1 MNMSKSKHLLIPMIS
16 LLTLLLVGLDSCI
29 RPEAPNAEADI
40 LSVEVEGIT
49 PREKPLITNTAIKI
63 EAEPWVDRSAVA
75 LSFKLTPGATISPA
89 SGSKQDFTRPV
100 TYTVTSE
107 DKQWTKEYTV
117 TIASSRPAPGHFDFE
132 TVSRYKKRD
141 TGDELFYEFVIS
153 DGLKWSSPNE
163 GFMLSL
169 ALDPSCDPKDPSVY
183 PVTQD
188 QSGYRG
194 KCAKLVTLS
203 TGSFGA
209 MFSKPIAPGT
219 LFLGDFNVNEAMSN
233 HLRTTLFGIP
243 ESRKPLMLTGYY
255 KYKSGDKL
263 TDKDSKEI
271 AGKRDLPAIYAV
283 FFETDKETPYLDG
296 GNVLTS
302 PNIVPTAQL
311 KDPKESDKWIHF
323 ELPFEPVEGKSID
336 PAKLKDGRYKLTIVM
351 TSSRDGANF
360 VGAIGST
367 LLVDEMNLYFE

>member
-1 MNMSKSKHLLIPMIS
+1 MSKSKHLLIPMIS

-49 PREKPLITNTAIKI
+49 PREKPLITNTSINI
-63 EAEPWVDRSAVA
+63 EVEPWIDRSAVA
-75 LSFKLTPGATISPA
+75 LSFTLTPGATISPA
-89 SGSKQDFTRPV
+89 SGSKQDFTQPV

-117 TIASSRPAPGHFDFE
+117 TIASSRPAPGHFGFE
-132 TVSRYKKRD
+132 TVKVKNDRVGNFHIFEFSSDSYWQSPNSS
-141 TGDELFYEFVIS
+141 YSFVIQ
-153 DGLKWSSPNE
+153 SP
-163 GFMLSL
+163 SL
-169 ALDPSCDPKDPSVY
+169 EVDPKSPL
-183 PVTQD
+183 
-188 QSGYRG
+188 
-194 KCAKLVTLS
+194 K
-203 TGSFGA
+203 
-209 MFSKPIAPGT
+209 GT
-219 LFLGDFNVNEAMSN
+219 K
-233 HLRTTLFGIP
+233 FGIP

-263 TDKDSKEI
+263 TDKASKEI

-283 FFETDKETPYLDG
+283 FFETDEETPYLDG
-296 GNVLTS
+296 TNVLTS
-302 PNIVPTAQL
+302 PNIVLTAQL

-323 ELPFEPVEGKSID
+323 KLPFEPVEGKSID

-351 TSSRDGANF
+351 TSSKDGADF
-360 VGAIGST
+360 VGAIGSE

>member
-1 MNMSKSKHLLIPMIS
+1 MNMSKRKHLLIPMIS
-16 LLTLLLVGLDSCI
+16 LLTPLLTGLVSCI

-63 EAEPWVDRSAVA
+63 EAEPWVDRTAVA
-75 LSFKLTPGATISPA
+75 LSFTLTPGATISPA

-107 DKQWTKEYTV
+107 DKQWKKEYTV

-132 TVSRYKKRD
+132 QVSRYKQRNN
-141 TGDELFYEFVIS
+141 GDEAFYEFVIS
-153 DGLKWSSPNE
+153 DGLKWACPNE
-163 GFMLSL
+163 GFMISLS
-169 ALDPSCDPKDPSVY
+169 LDPSKDSKDPSVY
-183 PVTQD
+183 PVTQASD
-188 QSGYRG
+188 GYQG
-194 KCAKLVTLS
+194 KCARLATLD

-209 MFSKPIAPGT
+209 MFKKPIAPGT

-233 HLRTTLFGIP
+233 HLKATLFGIP
-243 ESRKPLMLTGYY
+243 ETRKPLMLTGFY
-255 KYKSGDKL
+255 KYKSGDKV

-271 AGKRDLPAIYAV
+271 KGKRDLPALYAV
-283 FFETDKETPYLDG
+283 FFETDEETSYLDG
-296 GNVLTS
+296 TNVLTS
-302 PNIVPTAQL
+302 PNIVLTAQL
-311 KDPKESDKWIHF
+311 KDPKESDEWIHF

-336 PAKLKDGRYKLTIVM
+336 PVKLKDGRYKLTIVM
-351 TSSRDGANF
+351 TSSRDGADF

>member
-1 MNMSKSKHLLIPMIS
+1 MSKSKHLLIPMIS

-40 LSVEVEGIT
+40 LSVEVEGLT
-49 PREKPLITNTAIKI
+49 PRETPLITNTAIKI

-243 ESRKPLMLTGYY
+243 ETRKPLMLTGYY

-302 PNIVPTAQL
+302 PNIVLTAQL

>member
-40 LSVEVEGIT
+40 LSVEVEGLT

-243 ESRKPLMLTGYY
+243 ETRKPLMLTGYY

-302 PNIVPTAQL
+302 PNIVLTAQL

>member
-75 LSFKLTPGATISPA
+75 LSFTLTPGATISPA

-302 PNIVPTAQL
+302 PNIVLTAQL
-311 KDPKESDKWIHF
+311 KDPKESDEWIHF

-336 PAKLKDGRYKLTIVM
+336 PVKLKDGRYKLTIVM
-351 TSSRDGANF
+351 TSSRDGAEF

>member
-1 MNMSKSKHLLIPMIS
+1 MNMSKRKHLLIPMIS
-16 LLTLLLVGLDSCI
+16 LLTLLLTGLDSCI

-75 LSFKLTPGATISPA
+75 LSFTLTPGATISPA
-89 SGSKQDFTRPV
+89 SGSKQDFTEPV

-107 DKQWTKEYTV
+107 DKQWKKEYTV

-132 TVSRYKKRD
+132 QVSRYKERN
-141 TGDELFYEFVIS
+141 TGDELFYEFAIS

-169 ALDPSCDPKDPSVY
+169 SLDPSCEPTDPSVY

-188 QSGYRG
+188 PNGYRG
-194 KCAKLVTLS
+194 KCAKLSTLS

-209 MFSKPIAPGT
+209 MFGKPIAPGT

-263 TDKDSKEI
+263 TDKDSKVIE
-271 AGKRDLPAIYAV
+271 GKKDLPAIYAV
-283 FFETDKETPYLDG
+283 FFETDEKTPYLDG

-302 PNIVPTAQL
+302 PNIALTAQL
-311 KDPKESDKWIHF
+311 KDPKESDEWIHF

-336 PAKLKDGRYKLTIVM
+336 PDKLKDGRYKLTIVM
-351 TSSRDGANF
+351 TSSRDGAVF

>member
-1 MNMSKSKHLLIPMIS
+1 MNMSKRKHLLIPMIS
-16 LLTLLLVGLDSCI
+16 LLTLLLTGLVSCI

-75 LSFKLTPGATISPA
+75 LSFTLTPGSTISPA
-89 SGSKQDFTRPV
+89 NGSKQDFTEPV

-107 DKQWTKEYTV
+107 DKQWSKEYTV

-132 TVSRYKKRD
+132 QVSRYKKRD
-141 TGDELFYEFVIS
+141 TGDDLFYEFDIS
-153 DGLKWSSPNE
+153 DGLKWACPNE
-163 GFMLSL
+163 GFMISLS
-169 ALDPSCDPKDPSVY
+169 LDPSCDPTDPSIY

-188 QSGYRG
+188 PNGYRG
-194 KCAKLVTLS
+194 KCAKLSTLS
-203 TGSFGA
+203 TGGFGA
-209 MFSKPIAPGT
+209 MFKKPIAPGT

-233 HLRTTLFGIP
+233 HLKATLFGIP
-243 ESRKPLMLTGYY
+243 ETRKPLMLTGFY
-255 KYKSGDKL
+255 KYKSGDKM
-263 TDKDSKEI
+263 TDKESKEI
-271 AGKRDLPAIYAV
+271 KGKRDLPALYAV
-283 FFETDKETPYLDG
+283 FFETDEETAYLDG
-296 GNVLTS
+296 TNVLSS
-302 PNIVPTAQL
+302 PNIVLTAQL
-311 KDPKESDKWIHF
+311 EDPKESEEWIHF

-336 PAKLKDGRYKLTIVM
+336 PAKLKDGHYKLTIVM
-351 TSSRDGANF
+351 TSSRDGADF

>member
-63 EAEPWVDRSAVA
+63 EAEPWVDLTAVA
-75 LSFKLTPGATISPA
+75 LSFTLTPGATISPA

-132 TVSRYKKRD
+132 KVSRYKKRD
-141 TGDELFYEFVIS
+141 TGDELFYEFAIS

-188 QSGYRG
+188 QIGYRG

-283 FFETDKETPYLDG
+283 FFETDEETPYLDG
-296 GNVLTS
+296 TNVLTS
-302 PNIVPTAQL
+302 PNIVLTAQL

-323 ELPFEPVEGKSID
+323 KLPFEPVEGKSID

-351 TSSRDGANF
+351 TSSKDGADF
-360 VGAIGST
+360 VGAIGSE

>member
-40 LSVEVEGIT
+40 LSVEVEGLT

-75 LSFKLTPGATISPA
+75 LSFTLTPGATISPA

-141 TGDELFYEFVIS
+141 TGDELFYEFTIS

-302 PNIVPTAQL
+302 PNIVLTAQL

>member
-1 MNMSKSKHLLIPMIS
+1 MNMSKPKHLLIPMIS

-302 PNIVPTAQL
+302 PNIVLTAQL

>member
-75 LSFKLTPGATISPA
+75 LSFTLTPGATISPA

-107 DKQWTKEYTV
+107 DKQWTKEYTI

-141 TGDELFYEFVIS
+141 TGDELFYEFTIS

-194 KCAKLVTLS
+194 KCAKLATLS

-302 PNIVPTAQL
+302 PNIVLTTQL
-311 KDPKESDKWIHF
+311 KDPKESDEWIHF

-336 PAKLKDGRYKLTIVM
+336 PTKLKDGRYKLTIVM
-351 TSSRDGANF
+351 TSSRDGAEF

-367 LLVDEMNLYFE
+367 LFVDEMNLYFE

>member
-1 MNMSKSKHLLIPMIS
+1 MNMSKRKHLLIPMIS
-16 LLTLLLVGLDSCI
+16 LLTLLLTGLDSCI

-75 LSFKLTPGATISPA
+75 LSFTLTPGATISPA
-89 SGSKQDFTRPV
+89 SGSKQDFTEPV

-107 DKQWTKEYTV
+107 DKQWKKEYTV

-132 TVSRYKKRD
+132 QVSRYKERN

-169 ALDPSCDPKDPSVY
+169 SLDPSCEPTDPSVY

-188 QSGYRG
+188 PNGYRG
-194 KCAKLVTLS
+194 KCAKLSTLS

-209 MFSKPIAPGT
+209 MFGKPIAPGT

-263 TDKDSKEI
+263 TDKDSKVIE
-271 AGKRDLPAIYAV
+271 GKKDLPAIYAV
-283 FFETDKETPYLDG
+283 FFETDEKTPYLDG

-302 PNIVPTAQL
+302 PNIALTAQL
-311 KDPKESDKWIHF
+311 KDPKESDEWIHF

-336 PAKLKDGRYKLTIVM
+336 PDKLKDGRYKLTIVM
-351 TSSRDGANF
+351 TSSRDGAVF

>member
-141 TGDELFYEFVIS
+141 TGDELFYEFAIS

-302 PNIVPTAQL
+302 PNIVLTAQL

>member
-1 MNMSKSKHLLIPMIS
+1 MNMSKRKHLLIPMIS
-16 LLTLLLVGLDSCI
+16 LLTLLLTGLVSCI

-75 LSFKLTPGATISPA
+75 LSFTLTPGATISPA
-89 SGSKQDFTRPV
+89 SGSKQDFTEPV

-107 DKQWTKEYTV
+107 DKQWKKEYTV

-141 TGDELFYEFVIS
+141 TGDELFYEFAIS

-243 ESRKPLMLTGYY
+243 ETRKPLMLTGYY

-302 PNIVPTAQL
+302 PNIVLTAQL

>member
-255 KYKSGDKL
+255 RYKSGDKL

-302 PNIVPTAQL
+302 PNIVLTAQL

>member
-75 LSFKLTPGATISPA
+75 LSFTLTPGATISPA

-141 TGDELFYEFVIS
+141 TGDELFYEFAIS

-183 PVTQD
+183 PVTQN

-302 PNIVPTAQL
+302 PNIVLTAQL

-351 TSSRDGANF
+351 TSSRDGADF

>member
-1 MNMSKSKHLLIPMIS
+1 MNMSKRKHLLIPMIS
-16 LLTLLLVGLDSCI
+16 LLTPLLTGLVSCI

-75 LSFKLTPGATISPA
+75 LSFTLTPGATISPA
-89 SGSKQDFTRPV
+89 SGSTQDFTEPV

-107 DKQWTKEYTV
+107 DKQWKKEYTV

-132 TVSRYKKRD
+132 NVSRYKQRNN
-141 TGDELFYEFVIS
+141 GDEAFYEFVIS
-153 DGLKWSSPNE
+153 DGLKWACPNE
-163 GFMLSL
+163 GFMISLS
-169 ALDPSCDPKDPSVY
+169 LDPSKDSKDPSVY
-183 PVTQD
+183 PVTQASD
-188 QSGYRG
+188 GYQG
-194 KCAKLVTLS
+194 KCARLATLG

-209 MFSKPIAPGT
+209 MFKKPIAPGT

-233 HLRTTLFGIP
+233 HLKATLFGIP
-243 ESRKPLMLTGYY
+243 ETRKPLMLTGYY
-255 KYKSGDKL
+255 KYKSGDKV

-271 AGKRDLPAIYAV
+271 KGKRDLPALYAV
-283 FFETDKETPYLDG
+283 FFETDEETSYLDG
-296 GNVLTS
+296 TNVLTS
-302 PNIVPTAQL
+302 PNIVLTAQL
-311 KDPKESDKWIHF
+311 KDPKESDEWIHF
-323 ELPFEPVEGKSID
+323 ELPFEPVEGKSFD
-336 PAKLKDGRYKLTIVM
+336 SAKLKDGRYKLTIVM
-351 TSSRDGANF
+351 TSSRDGADF

>member
-40 LSVEVEGIT
+40 LSVEVEGLT
-49 PREKPLITNTAIKI
+49 PREKPLFTNTAIKI

-75 LSFKLTPGATISPA
+75 LSFTLTPGATISPA

-141 TGDELFYEFVIS
+141 TGDELFYEFTIS

-302 PNIVPTAQL
+302 PNIVLTAQL

-323 ELPFEPVEGKSID
+323 EHPFEPVEGKSID

>member
-1 MNMSKSKHLLIPMIS
+1 MNMSKRKQLLIPMIS
-16 LLTLLLVGLDSCI
+16 LLTLLLTGLVSCI

-40 LSVEVEGIT
+40 LSVEVEGLT
-49 PREKPLITNTAIKI
+49 PREKPLITNTTIKI

-75 LSFKLTPGATISPA
+75 LSFTLTPGATISPA

-141 TGDELFYEFVIS
+141 TGDELFYEFAIS

-302 PNIVPTAQL
+302 PNIVLTAQL
-311 KDPKESDKWIHF
+311 KDPKESDEWIHF

-336 PAKLKDGRYKLTIVM
+336 PTKLKDGRYKLTIVM
-351 TSSRDGANF
+351 TSSRDGAEF

>member
-1 MNMSKSKHLLIPMIS
+1 MNMSKRKHLLIPMIS
-16 LLTLLLVGLDSCI
+16 LLTLLLTGLVSCI

-75 LSFKLTPGATISPA
+75 LSFTLTPGATISPA
-89 SGSKQDFTRPV
+89 SGSKQDFTEPV

-107 DKQWTKEYTV
+107 DKQWKKEYTV

-132 TVSRYKKRD
+132 QVSRYKKRD

-153 DGLKWSSPNE
+153 DGLKWACPNE
-163 GFMLSL
+163 GFMISLS
-169 ALDPSCDPKDPSVY
+169 LDPSCDPTDPSIY

-188 QSGYRG
+188 PNGYRG
-194 KCAKLVTLS
+194 KCAKLSTLS
-203 TGSFGA
+203 TGGFGA
-209 MFSKPIAPGT
+209 MFKKPIAPGT

-233 HLRTTLFGIP
+233 HLKATLFGIP
-243 ESRKPLMLTGYY
+243 ETRKPLMLTGYY

-271 AGKRDLPAIYAV
+271 AGKRDLPALYAV
-283 FFETDKETPYLDG
+283 FFETDEKTPYLDG
-296 GNVLTS
+296 TNVLTS
-302 PNIVPTAQL
+302 PNIVLTAQL
-311 KDPKESDKWIHF
+311 KDPKESDEWVRF
-323 ELPFEPVEGKSID
+323 ELPFETVEGKSID
-336 PAKLKDGRYKLTIVM
+336 PAKLKDGHYKLTIVM
-351 TSSRDGANF
+351 TSSRDGADF

>member
-1 MNMSKSKHLLIPMIS
+1 MNMSKPKHLLIPMIS

-75 LSFKLTPGATISPA
+75 PSFTLTPGATISPA

-107 DKQWTKEYTV
+107 DKQWTKEYTI

-141 TGDELFYEFVIS
+141 TGDELFYEFAIS

-188 QSGYRG
+188 QSGYRE
-194 KCAKLVTLS
+194 KCAKLATLS

-302 PNIVPTAQL
+302 PNIVLTAQL
-311 KDPKESDKWIHF
+311 KDPKESDEWIHF

-351 TSSRDGANF
+351 TSSRDGAEF

-367 LLVDEMNLYFE
+367 LFVDEMNLYFE

>member
-1 MNMSKSKHLLIPMIS
+1 MSKSKHLLIPMIS

-141 TGDELFYEFVIS
+141 TGDELFYEFTIS

-188 QSGYRG
+188 QRGYRG

-302 PNIVPTAQL
+302 PNIVLTAQL

-351 TSSRDGANF
+351 TSSRDGAEF

>member
-1 MNMSKSKHLLIPMIS
+1 MSKSKHLLIPMIS

-302 PNIVPTAQL
+302 PNIVLTAQL

>member
-1 MNMSKSKHLLIPMIS
+1 MNMSKRKHLLIPMIS
-16 LLTLLLVGLDSCI
+16 LLTLLLTGLVSCI

-75 LSFKLTPGATISPA
+75 LSFTLTPGATISPA
-89 SGSKQDFTRPV
+89 SGSKQDFTEPV

-107 DKQWTKEYTV
+107 DKQWKKEYTV

-132 TVSRYKKRD
+132 QVSRYKKRD

-153 DGLKWSSPNE
+153 DGLKWACPNE
-163 GFMLSL
+163 GFMISLS
-169 ALDPSCDPKDPSVY
+169 LDPSCDPTDPSVY

-188 QSGYRG
+188 PSGYRG
-194 KCAKLVTLS
+194 KCAKLSTLS
-203 TGSFGA
+203 TGGFGA
-209 MFSKPIAPGT
+209 MFKKPIAPGT

-233 HLRTTLFGIP
+233 HLKATLFGIP
-243 ESRKPLMLTGYY
+243 ETRRPLMLTGYY

-263 TDKDSKEI
+263 TDKDSKVIE
-271 AGKRDLPAIYAV
+271 GKKDLPAIYAV
-283 FFETDKETPYLDG
+283 FFETDEKTPYLDG

-302 PNIVPTAQL
+302 PNIVLTAQL
-311 KDPKESDKWIHF
+311 KDPKECDEWIHF
-323 ELPFEPVEGKSID
+323 ELPFEPVEGKRID

-351 TSSRDGANF
+351 TSSKEGAKF
-360 VGAIGST
+360 EGAIGST
-367 LLVDEMNLYFE
+367 LLVDEIDVYYE

>member
-1 MNMSKSKHLLIPMIS
+1 MNMSKSKHLLILMIS

-40 LSVEVEGIT
+40 LSVEVEGLT

-75 LSFKLTPGATISPA
+75 LSFTLTPGATISPA

-141 TGDELFYEFVIS
+141 TGDELFYEFAIS

-188 QSGYRG
+188 QIGYRG

-283 FFETDKETPYLDG
+283 FFETDEETAHLDG

-302 PNIVPTAQL
+302 PNIVLTAQL
-311 KDPKESDKWIHF
+311 KDPKESDEWIHF
-323 ELPFEPVEGKSID
+323 QLPFEPAEGKSID

-351 TSSRDGANF
+351 TSSKEGAKF
-360 VGAIGST
+360 EGAIGST
-367 LLVDEMNLYFE
+367 LLVDEIDVYYE

>member
-1 MNMSKSKHLLIPMIS
+1 MNMSKPKHLLIPMIS

-75 LSFKLTPGATISPA
+75 LSFTLTPGATISPA

-107 DKQWTKEYTV
+107 DKQWTKEYTI

-141 TGDELFYEFVIS
+141 TGDELFYEFAIS

-194 KCAKLVTLS
+194 KCAKLATLS

-302 PNIVPTAQL
+302 PNIVLTAQL
-311 KDPKESDKWIHF
+311 KDPKESDEWIHF

-351 TSSRDGANF
+351 TSSRDGAEF
-360 VGAIGST
+360 VGANGST
-367 LLVDEMNLYFE
+367 LFVDEMNLYFE

>member
-183 PVTQD
+183 PVTKD

-302 PNIVPTAQL
+302 PNIVLTAQL

>member
-302 PNIVPTAQL
+302 PNIVLTAQL

>member
-40 LSVEVEGIT
+40 LSVEVEGLT

-194 KCAKLVTLS
+194 KCAKLATLS

-302 PNIVPTAQL
+302 PNIVLTAQL

>member
-75 LSFKLTPGATISPA
+75 LSFTLTPGATISPA

-117 TIASSRPAPGHFDFE
+117 TIVSSRPAPGHFDFE

-302 PNIVPTAQL
+302 PNIVLTAQL

>member
-40 LSVEVEGIT
+40 LSVEVEGLT
-49 PREKPLITNTAIKI
+49 PREKPLITNTTIKI
-63 EAEPWVDRSAVA
+63 EAEPWVERSAVA
-75 LSFKLTPGATISPA
+75 LSFTLTPGATISPA

-302 PNIVPTAQL
+302 PNIVLTAQL

-336 PAKLKDGRYKLTIVM
+336 PSKLRDGRYKLTIVM
-351 TSSRDGANF
+351 TSSRDGADF

>member
-49 PREKPLITNTAIKI
+49 PREKPLITNTSINI
-63 EAEPWVDRSAVA
+63 EVEPWIDRSAVA
-75 LSFKLTPGATISPA
+75 LSFTLTPGATISPA
-89 SGSKQDFTRPV
+89 SGSKQDFTQPV

-132 TVSRYKKRD
+132 QVSRYKQRNN
-141 TGDELFYEFVIS
+141 GDEAFYEFVIS
-153 DGLKWSSPNE
+153 DGLKWACPNE
-163 GFMLSL
+163 GFMISLS
-169 ALDPSCDPKDPSVY
+169 LDPSKDSKDPSVY
-183 PVTQD
+183 PVTQASD
-188 QSGYRG
+188 GYQG
-194 KCAKLVTLS
+194 KCARLATLG

-209 MFSKPIAPGT
+209 MFKKPIAPGT

-233 HLRTTLFGIP
+233 HLKATLFGIP
-243 ESRKPLMLTGYY
+243 ETRKPLMLTGYY
-255 KYKSGDKL
+255 KYKSGDKV

-271 AGKRDLPAIYAV
+271 KGKRDLPALYAV
-283 FFETDKETPYLDG
+283 FFETDEETSYLDG
-296 GNVLTS
+296 TNVLTS
-302 PNIVPTAQL
+302 SNIVLTAQL
-311 KDPKESDKWIHF
+311 KDPKESDEWIHF
-323 ELPFEPVEGKSID
+323 ELPFEPVEDKSID

-351 TSSRDGANF
+351 TSSRDGADF

>member
-1 MNMSKSKHLLIPMIS
+1 MNMSKRMQLLIPMIS
-16 LLTLLLVGLDSCI
+16 LLTLLLTGLVSCI

-75 LSFKLTPGATISPA
+75 PSFTLTPGATISPA

-107 DKQWTKEYTV
+107 DKQWTKEYTI

-141 TGDELFYEFVIS
+141 TGDELFYEFAIS

-188 QSGYRG
+188 QSGYRE
-194 KCAKLVTLS
+194 KCAKLATLS

-302 PNIVPTAQL
+302 PNIVLTAQL
-311 KDPKESDKWIHF
+311 KDPKESDEWIHF

-351 TSSRDGANF
+351 TSSRDGAEF

-367 LLVDEMNLYFE
+367 LFVDEMNLYFE

>member
-1 MNMSKSKHLLIPMIS
+1 MNMSKSKHLLILMIS

-40 LSVEVEGIT
+40 LSVEVEGLT

-302 PNIVPTAQL
+302 PNIVLTAQL

>member
-1 MNMSKSKHLLIPMIS
+1 MNMSKRKHLLIPMIS
-16 LLTLLLVGLDSCI
+16 LLTLLLTGLVSCI

-63 EAEPWVDRSAVA
+63 EAEPWVDRTAVA
-75 LSFKLTPGATISPA
+75 LSFTLTPGATISPA
-89 SGSKQDFTRPV
+89 SGSKQDFTEPV

-107 DKQWTKEYTV
+107 DKQWKKEYTV

-132 TVSRYKKRD
+132 QVSRYKKRD

-169 ALDPSCDPKDPSVY
+169 ALDPSCDPKDTSVY

-188 QSGYRG
+188 PSGYRG
-194 KCAKLVTLS
+194 KCAKLATLS

-209 MFSKPIAPGT
+209 MFGKPIAPGT

-263 TDKDSKEI
+263 TDKDSKVIE
-271 AGKRDLPAIYAV
+271 GKKDLPAIYAV
-283 FFETDKETPYLDG
+283 FFETDEKTPYLDG

-302 PNIVPTAQL
+302 PNIALTAQL
-311 KDPKESDKWIHF
+311 KDPKESDEWIHF

-336 PAKLKDGRYKLTIVM
+336 PDKLKDGRYKLTIVM
-351 TSSRDGANF
+351 TSSRDGAVF

>member
-75 LSFKLTPGATISPA
+75 LSFTLTPGATISPA

-302 PNIVPTAQL
+302 PNIVLTAQL